1 MTGAGVSKRS
11 QLIAFRAASGNP
23 SLNIVSTFDSALFGA
38 VLCISPLTCR
48 AKPLCSRVDQTF
60 AFCCSHSHLGP
71 SAPAKGLGEVD
82 SSWLIS
88 TRGYAY
94 GG

>member
-1 MTGAGVSKRS
+1 MTGAGVGKCS

-23 SLNIVSTFDSALFGA
+23 SLNIVSTFDNALFNA

-48 AKPLCSRVDQTF
+48 AKLLCSQVDQTF
-60 AFCCSHSHLGP
+60 AFCCSHSYLGP
-71 SAPAKGLGEVD
+71 SAPTKGSGEVD
-82 SSWLIS
+82 FSWFISSW
-88 TRGYAY
+88 GYAY